1 MKRKGQLYL
10 PPATGLA
17 AAYVVAVAGTAAA
30 ALLHWVLGNTVGQI
44 PPIITFYPVVLASA
58 ALGGR
63 APGLLATVLTAAAV
77 SGSS

>member
-30 ALLHWVLGNTVGQI
+30 ALLRWVLGNTVGQI
-44 PPIITFYPVVLASA
+44 SPKPLMPA
-58 ALGGR
+58 R
-63 APGLLATVLTAAAV
+63 PQ
-77 SGSS
+77 